1 MIENILDIGIDGRGP
16 FHSAQRIAD
25 VARAGKPDG
34 DQAVDAVVPQHLKL
48 AAAGGFVT
56 GLGGFITLPVA
67 LPLNILEFYLVA
79 TRMVA
84 AIASVRG
91 YDIRQPEI
99 RSAVLLTLVGA
110 DSDDLLKKAGVTATG
125 RLSNLAAQRLP
136 GPALMVVNKAVA
148 FRLLSQLGKKSL
160 TRLGKGVPLVGG
172 AVGAGLDV
180 YLLKRIADQAR
191 HEFPRK
197 PRGTEG
203 ALRPAVGEPDSLAA
217 RAADRCGREWCAA
230 RSLAPCPADA
240 PGDGRDTMAKPRWG
254 MFRTLAIALR
264 TATRPGSAG
273 LGERCGRAATGAR
286 HDPRGVPR
294 HDYRAAV
301 HDRRCR
307 RLHPV
312 ADRRG
317 ARGLLQRFRPGRRRH
332 RRDLD
337 RGHAGQRDRVLPG
350 LGARRRGVRSQQD
363 RPQAQTVPGEV
374 IR

>member
-1 MIENILDIGIDGRGP
+1 MVGPQAERAIVGILGIGKDDTDTAKRQSALEQAAGGPEDHGALGNHAVRMIENILDIGIDGRGP
-16 FHSAQRIAD
+16 FESAQRVAD

-34 DQAVDAVVPQHLKL
+34 HQAVDAVVQQHLKL
-48 AAAGGFVT
+48 GAAGGFVT

-148 FRLLSQLGKKSL
+148 FRLLNQLGKKSL

-180 YLLKRIADQAR
+180 YLLKRIADYAR
-191 HEFPRK
+191 HEFP
-197 PRGTEG
+197 PR
-203 ALRPAVGEPDSLAA
+203 
-217 RAADRCGREWCAA
+217 
-230 RSLAPCPADA
+230 
-240 PGDGRDTMAKPRWG
+240 
-254 MFRTLAIALR
+254 
-264 TATRPGSAG
+264 
-273 LGERCGRAATGAR
+273 
-286 HDPRGVPR
+286 
-294 HDYRAAV
+294 
-301 HDRRCR
+301 
-307 RLHPV
+307 
-312 ADRRG
+312 
-317 ARGLLQRFRPGRRRH
+317 
-332 RRDLD
+332 
-337 RGHAGQRDRVLPG
+337 
-350 LGARRRGVRSQQD
+350 QQ
-363 RPQAQTVPGEV
+363 AN
-374 IR
+374 